1 MPEHRVGGG
10 KITNHVSPGRHDFLN
25 RSPGLSEQALRLLS
39 AGLLTTAP
47 VIVPLMGVIVVNGLV
62 IGRLEGW
69 QRSDA
74 IYHAFINATT
84 AGYGYFRPTKGW
96 AKVLSV
102 FNAFLGL
109 LLTGIFV
116 GTGVYAVETVLKLPA
131 S

>member
-1 MPEHRVGGG
+1 MAYALEFIRV
-10 KITNHVSPGRHDFLN
+10 
-25 RSPGLSEQALRLLS
+25 LS
-39 AGLLTTAP
+39 AGLATASP
-47 VIVPLMGVIVVNGLV
+47 VLLPLLVLILLNGLI

-69 QRSDA
+69 QRGDS

-84 AGYGYFRPTKGW
+84 VGYGDFRPTRGW

-116 GTGVYAVETVLKLPA
+116 GAGVYAVESVLKMPQ
-131 S
+131 

>member
-1 MPEHRVGGG
+1 MSYALE
-10 KITNHVSPGRHDFLN
+10 F
-25 RSPGLSEQALRLLS
+25 LRLLS

-47 VIVPLMGVIVVNGLV
+47 VLVPLMGVIVVNGLI

-69 QRSDA
+69 RRGDA

-84 AGYGYFRPTKGW
+84 VGYGDFRPTRGW

-116 GTGVYAVETVLKLPA
+116 GTGVYAVEAVLKLPA
-131 S
+131 Q